1 MMGTNGKRLGELLLH
16 ADAITKR
23 QLAKAIQRQQTGD
36 TRKLGEIL
44 IDLDYITVQDI
55 TEIMMEQ
62 ATEVKS
68 EKEKSKRDF
77 LLQKQIL
84 KSKTKT
90 LPNTQPTIVK
100 TTPTEL
106 SESTKFTLSIKTI
119 LSAVA
124 GIATIVGFYYMIMSQ
139 IDDAKKLPKPGVGT
153 YSVDLGDPSAKGSW
167 PPSRNEY
174 KMKDELSRQMILKI
188 QEDIKE
194 LKEEIKELRRKAYE
208 N

>member
-1 MMGTNGKRLGELLLH
+1 MALHNGKKLGHLLLE
-16 ADAITKR
+16 ADVITKR
-23 QLAKAIQRQQTGD
+23 QLSQAVQKQLKGD
-36 TRKLGEIL
+36 KRKLGEIL
-44 IDLDYITVQDI
+44 VDLDFITIGDL
-55 TEIMMEQ
+55 TEIMVSNGH
-62 ATEVKS
+62 EV
-68 EKEKSKRDF
+68 EEPPKSK
-77 LLQKQIL
+77 
-84 KSKTKT
+84 
-90 LPNTQPTIVK
+90 
-100 TTPTEL
+100 EL

-153 YSVDLGDPSAKGSW
+153 YAIDLGDPSAKESW
-167 PPSRNEY
+167 PPSRGEY

-194 LKEEIKELRRKAYE
+194 LKEEIKELRRKVYE

>member
-1 MMGTNGKRLGELLLH
+1 MTLHNGKKLGHLLLE
-16 ADAITKR
+16 ADVITKR
-23 QLAKAIQRQQTGD
+23 QLSQAVQKQLKGD
-36 TRKLGEIL
+36 KRKLGEIL
-44 IDLDYITVQDI
+44 VDLDFITIGDL
-55 TEIMMEQ
+55 TEIMVSNGH
-62 ATEVKS
+62 EVEESPKP
-68 EKEKSKRDF
+68 K
-77 LLQKQIL
+77 
-84 KSKTKT
+84 
-90 LPNTQPTIVK
+90 
-100 TTPTEL
+100 EL

-119 LSAVA
+119 LSAVV

>member
-1 MMGTNGKRLGELLLH
+1 MALHNGKKLGHLLLE
-16 ADAITKR
+16 ADVITKR
-23 QLAKAIQRQQTGD
+23 QLSQAVQKQLKGD
-36 TRKLGEIL
+36 KRKLGEIL
-44 IDLDYITVQDI
+44 VDLDFVTIQDL
-55 TEIMMEQ
+55 TEIMVSNGH
-62 ATEVKS
+62 EV
-68 EKEKSKRDF
+68 EEPPKSK
-77 LLQKQIL
+77 
-84 KSKTKT
+84 
-90 LPNTQPTIVK
+90 
-100 TTPTEL
+100 EL

-153 YSVDLGDPSAKGSW
+153 YAIDLGDPSAKESW
-167 PPSRNEY
+167 PPSRGEY

-194 LKEEIKELRRKAYE
+194 LKEEIKELRRKVYE